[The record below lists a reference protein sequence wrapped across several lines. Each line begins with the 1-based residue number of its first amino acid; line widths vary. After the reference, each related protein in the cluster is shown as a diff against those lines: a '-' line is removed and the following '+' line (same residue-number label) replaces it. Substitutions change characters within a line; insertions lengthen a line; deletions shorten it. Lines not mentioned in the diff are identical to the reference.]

1 MKNQKREAMRN
12 FIKHFAEKWLR
23 YLIALI
29 LIFIFW
35 LVIIDTLVA
44 VKPEHKLGIFIGAF
58 GISPKLEECIEKP
71 NEIEEIE
78 ILDVNINEDYYF
90 VIFSAY
96 ASSGDFDFS
105 IINEQQFRES
115 DIQYYLVLDEQKLI
129 NYFGEQEYYCV
140 NDQIYGIKIYD
151 GKTQTGILSDA
162 IIYGLEGQTDDYYL
176 FFHKKSTHLG
186 DLNSSADDKAIQTI
200 KNILNKYNI
209 GENSNENK

>member
-1 MKNQKREAMRN
+1 MRN

-35 LVIIDTLVA
+35 LVIIDMLIA
-44 VKPEHKLGIFIGAF
+44 VKPEYKLGIFIGAY

-71 NEIEEIE
+71 SKVEEIE
-78 ILDVNINEDYYF
+78 IFDVNINEDYYF

-105 IINEQQFRES
+105 IVNEKQFRES
-115 DIQYYLVLDEQKLI
+115 DIQYYLVLDEQKLVA
-129 NYFGEQEYYCV
+129 YFGDQEYYRV

-151 GKTQTGILSDA
+151 GETKTGILNDA
-162 IIYGLEGQTDDYYL
+162 IVYDFEDESEDYYL
-176 FFHKKSTHLG
+176 FFYKNSTHLG
-186 DLNSSADDKAIQTI
+186 ELNSSTDDKAIQAI
-200 KNILNKYNI
+200 KSIFNDYCI
-209 GENSNENK
+209 GDNSNGN